1 MSLVPNGAG
10 VPNASGTLDRK
21 LVGDADVAPAGTS
34 VLVSVVVDLRWPVV
48 KVLKKAGREI
58 E

>member
-1 MSLVPNGAG
+1 MVPNGAG